1 MAIEL
6 RLPNI
11 TGETPE
17 AQLAQIKNFLYSTIE
32 QLNYALTVTDKAT
45 ATLTQK
51 VEKAVDTSS
60 PEKKAESTFNEIKN
74 MIIKD
79 ADIVSAYK
87 EEITKEYDGKYVA
100 ISDMGTYEEN
110 IKSSITEGPD
120 GINVQ
125 LESLK
130 EITTGLDTDAV
141 RKSEGYIKIGKI
153 DEKDGTDV
161 YGVEI
166 GQNLT
171 GDDVKNKKVFSR
183 YTADGTTLYNSNGV
197 ATIVIAAGKTKFS
210 GNVTVDELTIDNFS
224 LNKSNGLGLYWEGGE
239 S

>member
-1 MAIEL
+1 MAMEL

-17 AQLAQIKNFLYSTIE
+17 AQLAQIKSFLYSTIE

-79 ADIVSAYK
+79 ADIVSSYK

-100 ISDMGTYEEN
+100 IGKLGTYEEN
-110 IKSSITEGPD
+110 IRSSITEGPD

-125 LESLK
+125 LKSLK
-130 EITTGLDTDAV
+130 EITDTLRNDAV
-141 RKSEGYIKIGKI
+141 RQSEGYIKIGKI

-166 GQNLT
+166 GQNLSS
-171 GDDVKNKKVFSR
+171 DSDRKLFSR
-183 YTADGTTLYNSNGV
+183 YTADGTTLYNSNGIE
-197 ATIVIAAGKTKFS
+197 TIVIAAGKTKFS